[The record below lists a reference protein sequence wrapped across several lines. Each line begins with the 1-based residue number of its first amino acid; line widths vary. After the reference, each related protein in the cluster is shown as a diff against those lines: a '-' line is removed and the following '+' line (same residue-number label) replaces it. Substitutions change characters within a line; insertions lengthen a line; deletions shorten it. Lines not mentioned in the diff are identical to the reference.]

1 VYRNISGRFLLI
13 SLPSSDSLT
22 IAGVIVLDQFGNN
35 IFNSMSSNLT
45 FSNFIKQSTLDFKYT
60 DCTAE
65 KSIIQTRSIPFKL
78 DTNYLDSPDTLSKVT
93 NVFGGNTPSS
103 ISSSLSSGNMSKT
116 DVDPAPYLY
125 IDLNPNGNN
134 DVKIHSVII
143 FNRTDDGCYKLPT
156 TTAGLTTTSGAT
168 TTTSGATT
176 TTSGATTTTSGATT
190 TTSGATTTT
199 SGATTTTGSNT
210 MNVTNCCNALN
221 NAVISIYDSNSQPAL
236 VSMLNSTN
244 VNVPT
249 ATPVIKW
256 IHGSTFSGS
265 IPLKYKVFVLDPKS
279 SASFTNVYSGIERFS
294 TSSSIYTVGY
304 TQKLSSVTITG
315 TTGLTTNLSAS
326 QAIDI
331 TVKPGTTTTQ
341 PQTTNS
347 SSTSTTSQNP
357 IPTVTSSGSIMSD
370 IMSKFPQLTAEQV
383 TSLLN
388 SGINLLSLMGR
399 SDVSNPNESVSSSGV
414 KMSNQYKTPQSNIIQ
429 TDFSGTSNIFSPFLY
444 YNKNSGEAFT
454 NVQKTTKYDVDNFY
468 RY

>member
-1 VYRNISGRFLLI
+1 MPSTTMVLTTKPATVYRNIYGRFLLI

-22 IAGVIVLDQFGNN
+22 IAGIIVLDQFGNN

-45 FSNFIKQSTLDFKYT
+45 FSNFIKQSSTDYKYT
-60 DCTAE
+60 DCLAE
-65 KSIIQTRSIPFKL
+65 KSIIQTRTIPFKL
-78 DTNYLDSPDTLSKVT
+78 GRNYLSEPDTLSKVT
-93 NVFGGNTPSS
+93 NVYGGSTPYS
-103 ISSSLSSGNMSKT
+103 ISSSLSAGNMSKT
-116 DVDPAPYLY
+116 DADPTPYLY

-134 DVKIHSVII
+134 DIQIHSVII
-143 FNRTDDGCYKLPT
+143 FNRTDDGCYKLP
-156 TTAGLTTTSGAT
+156 TTTSGAT

-176 TTSGATTTTSGATT
+176 TTSGATTTTSGLT

-199 SGATTTTGSNT
+199 VSNT

-265 IPLKYKVFVLDPKS
+265 IPLKYKVLVLDPKS
-279 SASFTNVYSGIERFS
+279 SAGFANISRGMERFI
-294 TSSSIYTVGY
+294 TETSIYTVGY

-315 TTGLTTNLSAS
+315 TTGLTTNLSES

-331 TVKPGTTTTQ
+331 TIKPGTTTTQ
-341 PQTTNS
+341 PQTTKS

-357 IPTVTSSGSIMSD
+357 IPTVTSSGYLLSD

-388 SGINLLSLMGR
+388 SGINLLSLMSS